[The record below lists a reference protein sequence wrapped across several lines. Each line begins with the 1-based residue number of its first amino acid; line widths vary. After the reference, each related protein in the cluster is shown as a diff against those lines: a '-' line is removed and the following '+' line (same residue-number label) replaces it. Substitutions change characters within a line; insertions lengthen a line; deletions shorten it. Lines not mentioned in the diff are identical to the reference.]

1 MLSRLSGN
9 ALKRTAI
16 KNSATRCV
24 AGASRTFVQPSGA
37 DRASIIDVP
46 SSYQDD
52 NHFAPRQDMLG
63 FKLDMPNREGSVKTR
78 PIYLD
83 MQATTPVDP
92 RVLDAML
99 PYLTDQYGNPHSR
112 THAYGWEAEKAV
124 EDGRKHVA
132 DLIGADP
139 KDIVFTS
146 GATETNNMSIKGIA
160 RFHKEKKRHIIT
172 TQTEHKCVLDSC
184 RKLGEEGFD
193 ITYLPV
199 QRNGLVDLQELEAAI
214 RPDTSLVSIMTV
226 NNETGVIQPMKE
238 IGALLSK
245 HRGVYFHT
253 DAAQAAG
260 KIPLDVNE
268 MNIDLMSISGHKLY
282 GPKGIGAAYVRRR
295 PRVRLEPIISGG
307 GQERGLR
314 SGTLPT
320 ALVVGIGEAARLAKQ
335 EMPRDHAR
343 IKELSNRLIQSID
356 KQVEHVVRNGDVNGY
371 PGCVNLSFSYVE
383 GESLLMALKDIALS
397 SGSACTSASLEPSYV
412 LRALGAAEDMAH
424 SSLRF
429 GIGRFTTEAEI
440 DFVVKHIVRTVNK
453 LRDMSPLWEMVQE
466 GIDINSI
473 DWSQAQ
479 H

>member
-1 MLSRLSGN
+1 
-9 ALKRTAI
+9 
-16 KNSATRCV
+16 
-24 AGASRTFVQPSGA
+24 VQPSGA
-37 DRASIIDVP
+37 DRASVVEVP
-46 SSYQDD
+46 SSYEGDEQ
-52 NHFAPRQDMLG
+52 FTPRADMLG
-63 FKLDMPNREGSVKTR
+63 FKLEGRREGAVGEQTR

-124 EDGRKHVA
+124 EDARKNVA

-146 GATETNNMSIKGIA
+146 GATETNNMAIKGVA
-160 RFHKEKKRHIIT
+160 RFHKDRKKHVIT

-184 RKLGEEGFD
+184 RKLQEEGFD
-193 ITYLPV
+193 VTYLPV
-199 QRNGLVDLQELEAAI
+199 QKNGLVDLAELEAAI
-214 RPDTSLVSIMTV
+214 RPDTSIVSIMTV

-238 IGALLSK
+238 IGALVRK
-245 HRGVYFHT
+245 HRGVHLHT

-268 MNIDLMSISGHKLY
+268 MNVDLMSLSGHKLY

-295 PRVRLEPIISGG
+295 PRVRLEPIINGG

-314 SGTLPT
+314 SGTLAT
-320 ALVVGIGEAARLAKQ
+320 ALVVGLGEAARIAKE
-335 EMPRDHAR
+335 EMARDHAR
-343 IKELSNRLIQSID
+343 VKELSERLINGINA
-356 KQVEHVVRNGDVNGY
+356 KVEHVIRNGDVNGY
-371 PGCVNLSFSYVE
+371 PGCVNLSFAYVE

-429 GIGRFTTEAEI
+429 GMGRFTTEEEI
-440 DFVVKHIVRTVNK
+440 DYVVDKIVSVVQR

-466 GIDINSI
+466 GIDINTI
-473 DWSQAQ
+473 NWAQ

>member
-1 MLSRLSGN
+1 MLPR
-9 ALKRTAI
+9 
-16 KNSATRCV
+16 ATRRILRH
-24 AGASRTFVQPSGA
+24 ANPTILKNARRAFVQPSGA
-37 DRASIIDVP
+37 ERASVMDVP
-46 SSYQDD
+46 STYETETS
-52 NHFAPRQDMLG
+52 FTPRPDMLG
-63 FKLDMPNREGSVKTR
+63 FKLDAKRSEGSVKEKIR

-99 PYLTDQYGNPHSR
+99 PYFCDQYGNPHSR
-112 THAYGWEAEKAV
+112 THAYGWEAEQGV
-124 EDGRKHVA
+124 EEARKHIA

-139 KDIVFTS
+139 KDIIFTS
-146 GATETNNMSIKGIA
+146 GATESNNMAIKGVA

-184 RKLGEEGFD
+184 RKLSEEGFD
-193 ITYLPV
+193 VTYLPV
-199 QRNGLVDLQELEAAI
+199 QSNGVISLDELEAAV
-214 RPDTSLVSIMTV
+214 RPDTSIVSIMTV
-226 NNETGVIQPMKE
+226 NNETGVIQPIKE
-238 IGALLSK
+238 IGALLRK

-253 DAAQAAG
+253 DAAQAVG
-260 KIPLDVNE
+260 KIPVDVNE
-268 MNIDLMSISGHKLY
+268 MNVDLMSISGHKLY

-295 PRVRLEPIISGG
+295 PRVRLEPILSGG

-320 ALVVGIGEAARLAKQ
+320 PLAVGLGEAARIARK
-335 EMPRDHAR
+335 EMKRDHAR
-343 IKELSNRLIQSID
+343 VTELSQRLVNGINAH
-356 KQVEHVVRNGDVNGY
+356 VEHVVRNGDPNGY
-371 PGCVNLSFSYVE
+371 PGCVNLSFAYVE

-429 GIGRFTTEAEI
+429 GIGRFTTEAEV
-440 DFVVKHIVRTVNK
+440 DFVIKEIVRVVTR

-466 GIDINSI
+466 GIDISTI
-473 DWSQAQ
+473 DWSQ

>member
-1 MLSRLSGN
+1 
-9 ALKRTAI
+9 
-16 KNSATRCV
+16 
-24 AGASRTFVQPSGA
+24 
-37 DRASIIDVP
+37 
-46 SSYQDD
+46 
-52 NHFAPRQDMLG
+52 MLG
-63 FKLDMPNREGSVKTR
+63 FKLETPKREDGLKDKER

-83 MQATTPVDP
+83 MQATTPMDP
-92 RVLDAML
+92 RVLDTML

-112 THAYGWEAEKAV
+112 THAYGWEAEKGV
-124 EDGRKHVA
+124 EDARKHVA

-139 KDIVFTS
+139 KDIIFTS
-146 GATETNNMSIKGIA
+146 GATESNNMALKGVA

-184 RKLGEEGFD
+184 RKLQEEGFD
-193 ITYLPV
+193 VTYLPV
-199 QRNGLVDLQELEAAI
+199 QQNGVIRLDELEAAI
-214 RPDTSLVSIMTV
+214 RPDTSIVSIMTV
-226 NNETGVIQPMKE
+226 NNETGVIQPIKE
-238 IGALLSK
+238 IGALLRK
-245 HRGVYFHT
+245 HRGIYFHT

-268 MNIDLMSISGHKLY
+268 MNIDLMSLSGHKLY
-282 GPKGIGAAYVRRR
+282 GPKGIGACYVRRR

-314 SGTLPT
+314 SGTLP
-320 ALVVGIGEAARLAKQ
+320 APLVVGLGEAARIAKL
-335 EMPRDHAR
+335 EMAADH
-343 IKELSNRLIQSID
+343 KWVKHLSERLVTKINS
-356 KQVEHVVRNGDVNGY
+356 QVEHVIRNGDPNGY
-371 PGCVNLSFSYVE
+371 PGCVNLSFAYVE

-429 GIGRFTTEAEI
+429 GMGRFTTEAEV
-440 DFVVKHIVRTVNK
+440 DYVVEKIVAVVQR

-466 GIDINSI
+466 GIDINTI
-473 DWSQAQ
+473 DWSQ